1 MNGRIV
7 TLVAAAVIALAAPL
21 TLDAQTLYI
30 AGGATFPTSDFGNYA
45 KTGWMAA
52 GGVVFNDIGTAGLGL
67 GVEGFYGENK
77 HKSEDVDPEFNFGDS
92 KTNPYGIMG
101 IAVYNFDTGGS
112 IQPYVFGGAGWMAH
126 KYTADPAFADED
138 ETGSG
143 FGYQFGAGVG
153 FDLSE
158 SIELFG
164 EGRYMGGSGDVS
176 DTKFFGLFAGLAFG
190 L

>member
-1 MNGRIV
+1 MNGRFV
-7 TLVAAAVIALAAPL
+7 TLAAAAIIALAAPI

-30 AGGATFPTSDFGNYA
+30 AGGATFPTSEFGDYA

-77 HKSEDVDPEFNFGDS
+77 HNSEDTGTSLGDS

-112 IQPYVFGGAGWMAH
+112 IQPYLFGGAGWMAH
-126 KYTADPAFADED
+126 KYTGNILGVDIS

-143 FGYQFGAGVG
+143 FGYQFGVGVG

-158 SIELFG
+158 SIQLFG
-164 EGRYMGGSGDVS
+164 EGRYMGGTGDVS

>member
-7 TLVAAAVIALAAPL
+7 TLAAAAIIALAAPL
-21 TLDAQTLYI
+21 TVDAQTLYI
-30 AGGATFPTSDFGNYA
+30 AGGATIPTGDFGNYA

-77 HKSEDVDPEFNFGDS
+77 HKSDDVDPGFDYGDS

-112 IQPYVFGGAGWMAH
+112 ILPYVFGGLGWMAH
-126 KYTADPAFADED
+126 KYTADPLGVDVN
-138 ETGSG
+138 ETFSG
-143 FGYQFGAGVG
+143 FGYQLGVGVG

-176 DTKFFGLFAGLAFG
+176 DTKFFGVFAGLAFG
-190 L
+190 I

>member
-1 MNGRIV
+1 MNGRFV
-7 TLVAAAVIALAAPL
+7 TLAAAAIIALAAPL

-30 AGGATFPTSDFGNYA
+30 AGGATFPTGDFGEYA

-52 GGVVFNDIGTAGLGL
+52 GGVIFNDIGTAGLGL

-77 HKSEDVDPEFNFGDS
+77 HKSDDAVTLLGDS

-101 IAVYNFDTGGS
+101 VAVFNFDTGGS
-112 IQPYVFGGAGWMAH
+112 IQPYVFGGVGWMAH
-126 KYTADPAFADED
+126 KYTADVDGSD
-138 ETGSG
+138 LSETGSG
-143 FGYQFGAGVG
+143 FGYQLGVGVG

-158 SIELFG
+158 SVELFG